1 MATHDLNAP
10 RQMNSRTTSRGLI
23 ALVVSM
29 LVLVLAMLMAV
40 GNGTLEISPA
50 TTLTAVM
57 HGLLGRPLEGLER
70 IVWELR
76 LPRVSMAV
84 LVGAALAISGAAMQG
99 LFRNP
104 LADPYLLGVASGAS
118 FGATVAILGLGGR
131 VFTAAGLMSN
141 NVSSLTPVFAF
152 LGAFGAV
159 MATLA
164 LSRVGGRSRNDALI
178 LAGVVVGSLLVSL
191 SSYLILSDGTRMR
204 AVLAWTLGNL
214 SLVGW
219 SEVLK
224 VLPYALLGAVA
235 LIILA
240 RALDALQLG
249 EDTAR
254 TLGVR
259 LERVQ
264 LAVVVAASLSTA
276 AAVSFVG
283 VIGFVGLIAPHV
295 MRRLVG
301 PGHRLLLPASA
312 LAGAILLVLAD
323 LGARVLHRPEELP
336 VGILTTLIGGSF
348 FLWLL
353 RRRA

>member
-1 MATHDLNAP
+1 
-10 RQMNSRTTSRGLI
+10 
-23 ALVVSM
+23 
-29 LVLVLAMLMAV
+29 
-40 GNGTLEISPA
+40 
-50 TTLTAVM
+50 
-57 HGLLGRPLEGLER
+57 
-70 IVWELR
+70 
-76 LPRVSMAV
+76 
-84 LVGAALAISGAAMQG
+84 
-99 LFRNP
+99 
-104 LADPYLLGVASGAS
+104 
-118 FGATVAILGLGGR
+118 
-131 VFTAAGLMSN
+131 
-141 NVSSLTPVFAF
+141 
-152 LGAFGAV
+152 
-159 MATLA
+159 
-164 LSRVGGRSRNDALI
+164 
-178 LAGVVVGSLLVSL
+178 
-191 SSYLILSDGTRMR
+191 
-204 AVLAWTLGNL
+204 VLAWTLGNL

-336 VGILTTLIGGSF
+336 VGILTTLIGGPF